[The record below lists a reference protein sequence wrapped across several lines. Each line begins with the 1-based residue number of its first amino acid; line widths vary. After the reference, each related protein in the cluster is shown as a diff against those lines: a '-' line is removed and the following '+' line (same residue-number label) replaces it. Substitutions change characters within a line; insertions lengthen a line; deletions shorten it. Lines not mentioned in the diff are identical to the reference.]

1 MGTGT
6 LIGGRYR
13 LDAVLGRGGM
23 GVVWAGVDTLLERPV
38 ALKEIRF
45 PPALDDE
52 ERLRYQGRVLRE
64 ARAAARLNHRGV
76 VTVYDVVDEGDQPY
90 IVMELVRAPSLAEVV
105 AERGPLP
112 PSRVAGIG
120 AGIAE
125 ALAAAHRAGIVHRDV
140 KPGNVLVP
148 DHGPARLTDF
158 GIASVTDDTA
168 VTTTH
173 RLVGSPSYMSPE
185 QAAGGTVDEATD
197 RWSLGA
203 ALYYAVEGVP
213 PYDRGEAIPTLTSV
227 LSDPPRPPERAGTL
241 GPTLLALLAKE
252 PGERPTDDQL
262 VRRLRAAAEPAQA
275 DDRHPT
281 AANLASTTAVIGP
294 EEPRPVDT
302 GVTSAAGASVPV
314 RRGAPAQQE
323 IRAADAAVRATPIPL
338 AGGQRRSQTLV
349 ALAAVTALLV
359 VAAGIALFLARRTP
373 AHPATPAAASSPNA
387 TGAPAVTT
395 PASTAPPAVP
405 ATWVSYHDPATGFT
419 ISHPAAWTVSTNG
432 SITDFRDPATGS
444 YLRVDHISPPHA
456 DAAADWRAYE
466 PSFAASNP
474 GYQRIQI
481 TPTTFDGFPAA
492 TWEYTYGGNGT
503 LHAVDLGFI
512 VGSRYGFA
520 LNFQTPGADW
530 QRLQPEFQTFQRSFR
545 APTG

>member
-1 MGTGT
+1 MTTTGTGT
-6 LIGGRYR
+6 LVGGRYR

-23 GVVWAGVDTLLERPV
+23 GVVWAGIDTLLERPV

-45 PPALDDE
+45 PPALDDD
-52 ERLRYQGRVLRE
+52 ERDRYQGRVLRE

-105 AERGPLP
+105 AEHGPLP
-112 PSRVAGIG
+112 PSQVAGIG

-168 VTTTH
+168 VTTTQ

-185 QAAGGTVDEATD
+185 QAANGTVDEATD

-203 ALYYAVEGVP
+203 TLYYAVEGVA

-227 LSDPPRPPERAGTL
+227 LSDPPRPPERAGAL
-241 GPTLLALLAKE
+241 GPALLALLAKQ
-252 PGERPTDDQL
+252 PDERPSDEQL
-262 VRRLRAAAEPAQA
+262 VRRLRAASVAPAEPQ
-275 DDRHPT
+275 HQPPT
-281 AANLASTTAVIGP
+281 APNDPSTTAVIRNP
-294 EEPRPVDT
+294 AVAPPV
-302 GVTSAAGASVPV
+302 AAGAAFPV
-314 RRGAPAQQE
+314 GGGRPRS
-323 IRAADAAVRATPIPL
+323 RA
-338 AGGQRRSQTLV
+338 LV
-349 ALAAVTALLV
+349 ALAGVIALLV
-359 VAAGIALFLARRTP
+359 VAAGVALFLAHRTP
-373 AHPATPAAASSPNA
+373 TRPGTRAASSTA
-387 TGAPAVTT
+387 ARGAPAVTS
-395 PASTAPPAVP
+395 PASTSAPSAVP
-405 ATWVSYHDPATGFT
+405 AGWVSYHDPATGFT
-419 ISHPAAWTVSTNG
+419 ISHPPGWAIATNG
-432 SITDFRDPATGS
+432 SLTDFRDPTTGS

-474 GYQRIQI
+474 DYQRIQI

-492 TWEYTYGGNGT
+492 TWEYTYGSGGTT

-520 LNFQTPGADW
+520 LNFQTPAADW
-530 QRLQPEFQTFQRSFR
+530 QRLQSEFQAFQRSFR